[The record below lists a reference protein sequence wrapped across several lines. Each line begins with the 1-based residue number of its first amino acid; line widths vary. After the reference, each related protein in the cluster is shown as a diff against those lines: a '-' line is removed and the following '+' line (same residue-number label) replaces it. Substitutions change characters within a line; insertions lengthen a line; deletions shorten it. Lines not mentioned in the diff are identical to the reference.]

1 MSEEELMLQ
10 AQNEAQSQQE
20 QEALAAQQAFMS
32 QYGNRFSG
40 DKPIGLAILNYL
52 NQEGIDVS
60 AADSA
65 VQDVINKLREQ
76 SNHILESTQEYV
88 NQLSQKAQEQQVAI
102 KQLEADTAAAQLA
115 LNDKLNAVDQAV
127 AGAVSATGDP
137 NLAQEIA
144 QSASTPIVSSDTG
157 MPPIDA
163 PMAPTTEASAPAP
176 EEPAPAPA
184 PVEPAQPAP
193 EEAAPSAPAPTS
205 PFAQA
210 APAQPEPQRAFSDER
225 LKTIRTGLHNA
236 MSKYKAKKAQPQG
249 IHLASNI
256 ISACGR

>member
-163 PMAPTTEASAPAP
+163 PMAPTTEA
-176 EEPAPAPA
+176 
-184 PVEPAQPAP
+184 QPAP